1 MTIHIRVRMPMV
13 RRKYTGLLFWNVLD
27 FAGPAP
33 HPGLLK
39 ELDARAPGL
48 LQNEREIHWHL
59 LIFMVFK
66 IFSGLL
72 AEAFRCKE
80 LPEQEQFP

>member
-1 MTIHIRVRMPMV
+1 MSKISFTVCCVEFYANHIG
-13 RRKYTGLLFWNVLD
+13 KTGPEVYAAFKES
-27 FAGPAP
+27 
-33 HPGLLK
+33 GLLK

-59 LIFMVFK
+59 LIFMVFE

>member
-1 MTIHIRVRMPMV
+1 MTIHIRDHTPMV
-13 RRKYTGLLFWNVLD
+13 RRKYAWLLFGKVLVY
-27 FAGPAP
+27 AGPAP

-39 ELDARAPGL
+39 DLDARAPGL